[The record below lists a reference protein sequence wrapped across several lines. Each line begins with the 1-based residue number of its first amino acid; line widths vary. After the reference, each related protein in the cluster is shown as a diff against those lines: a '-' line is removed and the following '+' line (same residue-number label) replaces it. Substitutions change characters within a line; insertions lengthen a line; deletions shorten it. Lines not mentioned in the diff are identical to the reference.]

1 MLITDTETIGVVR
14 FECDNPEC
22 EDISGVW
29 EQMKEEGFPHSSDY
43 PELIELLKEEGW
55 TFTADS
61 TGGLKCYCPECSEQ
75 RIRDHEKFIK
85 HRGAAEHYKDHF
97 EEADNES

>member
-1 MLITDTETIGVVR
+1 MLITDMETIQVVR

-61 TGGLKCYCPECSEQ
+61 TGGLKCYCPECSKK
-75 RIRDHEKFIK
+75 RTR
-85 HRGAAEHYKDHF
+85 
-97 EEADNES
+97 S